1 MRKAWIPVLVVAL
14 ALVGCG
20 DGEEEADDTPA
31 PGPNTTAAAGGAA
44 GSGGMGGSGGH
55 EGHGSGDCS
64 GAASTSLKIVASNTT
79 FDTNC
84 LVGTANQALTLSY
97 ENKDSANHGLVFLES
112 HTSAEPFFRVD
123 VFSGPR
129 TQTVTIPGQ
138 RPGTYAF
145 HCQVHPTAMSGTFV
159 VK

>member
-1 MRKAWIPVLVVAL
+1 MHKAWIPVLVVAL

-20 DGEEEADDTPA
+20 EGEEEADDTPA
-31 PGPNTTAAAGGAA
+31 PGPNTTAASTGGGAA
-44 GSGGMGGSGGH
+44 GGGGGAGGH
-55 EGHGSGDCS
+55 DHGSPDCT

-84 LVGTANQALTLSY
+84 LVGTANQPLTLSY
-97 ENKDSANHGLVFLES
+97 ENKDSANHGIVFLES
-112 HTSAEPFFRVD
+112 HTSTDPFFRVD

-129 TQTVTIPGQ
+129 TQTVTIPAQ